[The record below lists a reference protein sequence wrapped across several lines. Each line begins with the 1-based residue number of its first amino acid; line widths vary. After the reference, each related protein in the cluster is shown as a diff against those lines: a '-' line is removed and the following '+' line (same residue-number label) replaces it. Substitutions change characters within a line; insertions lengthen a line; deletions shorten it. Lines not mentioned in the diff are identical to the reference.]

1 MKQKVKVFVQS
12 VELKVAVAAPV
23 VCAAVM
29 GGASAVEDTT
39 GGGSSTEIISA
50 FSAGFQQIKA
60 DAFAVIAVAVP
71 IAVSIAAVLFISKK
85 AMSWFKGMAK

>member
-1 MKQKVKVFVQS
+1 MKKIKEFVQS

-29 GGASAVEDTT
+29 GAASAVDET
-39 GGGSSTEIISA
+39 GSSTSSSAVISA
-50 FSAGFQQIKA
+50 FETGFQQIKS
-60 DAFAVIAVAVP
+60 DAFAIIAVAVP
-71 IAVSIAAVLFISKK
+71 VAVSIAAVIFISKK

>member
-1 MKQKVKVFVQS
+1 MKKIKEFVQS
-12 VELKVAVAAPV
+12 VELKVAVAVPV

-60 DAFAVIAVAVP
+60 DAFVGVAGVIWLAR
-71 IAVSIAAVLFISKK
+71 K

>member
-1 MKQKVKVFVQS
+1 MKKIKEFVQS

-29 GGASAVEDTT
+29 GGASAVGDTT
-39 GGGSSTEIISA
+39 GGGSSSVVISA
-50 FSAGFQQIKA
+50 FETGFQQIKS
-60 DAFAVIAVAVP
+60 DAFAIIAVAVP
-71 IAVSIAAVLFISKK
+71 VAVSIAAVIFISKK